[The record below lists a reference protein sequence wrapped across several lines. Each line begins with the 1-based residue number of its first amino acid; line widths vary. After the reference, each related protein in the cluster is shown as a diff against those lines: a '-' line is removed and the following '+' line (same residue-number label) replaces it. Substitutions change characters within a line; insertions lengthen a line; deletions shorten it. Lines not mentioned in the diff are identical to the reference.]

1 MALIRATPLLRSL
14 PSWPG
19 WRHLPR
25 DSRDTLFLLLVIVW
39 TMLPHATHLPGWCV
53 ALTLLMLVWRALLAL
68 GNAPLPSRWALAAVL
83 VTAGVLTL
91 WTERSLFG
99 KEAGV
104 TMLVVL
110 MALKTLEL
118 RARRDAIVVFFLG
131 FFLVLTNFLY
141 SQSLPAA
148 LAMLLSVWGL
158 LTALVLAHMPV
169 GKPPL
174 RQAGAVAARAAA
186 LGVPLMVVLFLLF
199 PRFGPLWGMPHDAA
213 GKTGLSGS
221 MRLGGVAELAN
232 DDEIALRIRF
242 ADRVPPPEAMYFR
255 GPVLS
260 RFDGR
265 EWTRA
270 AAANALAPRQGTPV
284 QLFGRPLRYEIT
296 LEPSRL
302 ALLPLLELTPDQ
314 PDTAPR
320 IEGMAAWLRADL
332 QWQTDRP
339 LAERVRFE
347 TAAWLLHR
355 HGPREASLALR
366 EYVELPP
373 DHNPRTLEWA
383 AALRRQPGLAQADA
397 RTLAATLLDHVR
409 RAGFVYTLEP
419 GPYGKHA
426 VDEFWLDRKLGFC
439 EHFAASMVVVLRAL
453 DVPARVVTGYQ
464 GTDPRPQDGYYI
476 VRNSNAHAWV
486 EYWQAGEGWIRADPT
501 AAVAP
506 ERIMR
511 GVSLSP
517 RPGVVAGAI
526 GSVSPQLLARLRG
539 AFEVVNNR
547 WNQWVMNYSRA
558 QQFRLLE
565 DLGVQ
570 APTWHDLA
578 YALLALL
585 CVGSLAGAGWALWDR
600 HRQDPWQ
607 RLQERIR
614 ARLSL
619 LQVSVQPHEP
629 PRTRAQR
636 VRERL
641 GAKGEEIAAALEAL
655 DRSRYARPGPPG
667 FERGWWQQ
675 FSALATQA
683 ARR

>member
-1 MALIRATPLLRSL
+1 
-14 PSWPG
+14 
-19 WRHLPR
+19 
-25 DSRDTLFLLLVIVW
+25 
-39 TMLPHATHLPGWCV
+39 
-53 ALTLLMLVWRALLAL
+53 
-68 GNAPLPSRWALAAVL
+68 
-83 VTAGVLTL
+83 
-91 WTERSLFG
+91 
-99 KEAGV
+99 
-104 TMLVVL
+104 
-110 MALKTLEL
+110 
-118 RARRDAIVVFFLG
+118 
-131 FFLVLTNFLY
+131 
-141 SQSLPAA
+141 
-148 LAMLLSVWGL
+148 
-158 LTALVLAHMPV
+158 
-169 GKPPL
+169 
-174 RQAGAVAARAAA
+174 
-186 LGVPLMVVLFLLF
+186 
-199 PRFGPLWGMPHDAA
+199 
-213 GKTGLSGS
+213 
-221 MRLGGVAELAN
+221 
-232 DDEIALRIRF
+232 
-242 ADRVPPPEAMYFR
+242 MYFR

-270 AAANALAPRQGTPV
+270 AAANAPASRHGTQV
-284 QLFGRPLRYEIT
+284 QLLGRPLRYEIT

-302 ALLPLLELTPDQ
+302 PLLPLLELTPDQ

-320 IEGMAAWLRADL
+320 IEGISVWMRADL
-332 QWQTDRP
+332 QWQTERP

-347 TAAWLLHR
+347 TMAWPLHR
-355 HGPREASLALR
+355 HGPRQASLALR

-397 RTLAATLLDHVR
+397 RTLAAVLLDHVR
-409 RAGFVYTLEP
+409 RGGFVYTLEP

-464 GTDPRPQDGYYI
+464 GTDPHPQDGYYI

-486 EYWQAGEGWIRADPT
+486 EYWQAGEGWVRADPT

-506 ERIMR
+506 ERIVL

-517 RPGVVAGAI
+517 RPGLVAGAI
-526 GSVSPQLLARLRG
+526 GSVSPQLLAQLRG
-539 AFEVVNNR
+539 AFEVLNNR
-547 WNQWVMNYSRA
+547 WNQWVMNYSRT

-565 DLGVQ
+565 ELGVHG
-570 APTWHDLA
+570 PTWHDLA

-585 CVGSLAGAGWALWDR
+585 CAGSLAGAGWALWDR

-614 ARLSL
+614 ARLAQ

-629 PRTRAQR
+629 PRMRAQR

-641 GAKGEEIAAALEAL
+641 GAQGEEVAAALEAL

-667 FERGWWQQ
+667 FERGWWQR
-675 FSALATQA
+675 FSALATKA